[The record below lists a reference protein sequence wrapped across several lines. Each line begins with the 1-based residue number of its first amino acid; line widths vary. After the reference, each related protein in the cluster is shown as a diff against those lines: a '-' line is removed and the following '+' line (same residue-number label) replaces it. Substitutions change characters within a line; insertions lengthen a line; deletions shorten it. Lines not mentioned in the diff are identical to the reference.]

1 VAGVEHKM
9 PTDMDALTET
19 LQRMKIVYENAIRK
33 GKYTELI
40 RSKRLI
46 ETLHEFAVKELKKRI
61 PPQWIYTDKPLY
73 GYPKTKTQ
81 DILIQPQQDSGKNL
95 SVGPLMSINVRSQL
109 SSIDK
114 NYDTLFERLFAE
126 ALNLHNRF
134 PYLVLGYIYLLPK
147 TGYDDKAAKEK
158 LVKFT
163 ERYNIEKYILS
174 FLSIADREDPEDV
187 PWKYERICLLIVDFE
202 RTRPSVMDN
211 LQVFSTQGLV
221 SKKFADFFS
230 FETLSV
236 KNFFD
241 DLHKI
246 MMERYYL
253 LLQS

>member
-1 VAGVEHKM
+1 M
-9 PTDMDALTET
+9 PSDMNALSKT
-19 LQRMKIVYENAIRK
+19 LQEMKSVYEDAIQR
-33 GKYTELI
+33 GQYTELI

-46 ETLHEFAVKELKKRI
+46 EMLHEFAVKELRKRV
-61 PPQWIYTDKPLY
+61 PSEWIYKDKPLY

-147 TGYDDKAAKEK
+147 IGYDDKAAKDKE
-158 LVKFT
+158 VRFT

-174 FLSIADREDPEDV
+174 FLSIADRKDPEDV

-202 RTRPSVMDN
+202 QTPPVVIDN
-211 LQVFSTQGLV
+211 LQVFKTQGLI
-221 SKKFADFFS
+221 SEKFANFFS
-230 FETLSV
+230 FNTLSV

-253 LLQS
+253 LLQG

>member
-1 VAGVEHKM
+1 M
-9 PTDMDALTET
+9 PTDMNALSKT
-19 LQRMKIVYENAIRK
+19 LQEMKSIYEDAIKK
-33 GKYTELI
+33 GQYTELI
-40 RSKRLI
+40 RSKKLI
-46 ETLHEFAVKELKKRI
+46 EMLHEFAAGELKKRV
-61 PPQWIYTDKPLY
+61 PPQWIYKDKPLY

-81 DILIQPQQDSGKNL
+81 DILIQPQQDSGKIL

-158 LVKFT
+158 EVRFT

-174 FLSIADREDPEDV
+174 FLSIADRKDPEDV

-202 RTRPSVMDN
+202 QTPPVVIDD
-211 LQVFSTQGLV
+211 LQVFKTQGLI
-221 SKKFADFFS
+221 SEKFANFFS
-230 FETLSV
+230 FNTLST

-253 LLQS
+253 LLQG

>member
-1 VAGVEHKM
+1 M
-9 PTDMDALTET
+9 PIDMGALSKT
-19 LQRMKIVYENAIRK
+19 LQEMKNVYETAIKR
-33 GKYTELI
+33 GQYTELI
-40 RSKRLI
+40 RSKKLI
-46 ETLHEFAVKELKKRI
+46 EMLHDFAVIELKKRV
-61 PPQWIYTDKPLY
+61 PAEWIYKDKPLY

-81 DILIQPQQDSGKNL
+81 DILIHPPQDSGKNL

-134 PYLVLGYIYLLPK
+134 PFLVLGYIYLLPK
-147 TGYDDKAAKEK
+147 TGYDDKAAKDKEIR
-158 LVKFT
+158 FT

-174 FLSIADREDPEDV
+174 FLSIADRKGPEDV
-187 PWKYERICLLIVDFE
+187 PWKYERVCLLIVDFE
-202 RTRPSVMDN
+202 KSPPVVLDN
-211 LQVFSTQGLV
+211 LQVFKTQGLI
-221 SKKFADFFS
+221 SEKFATFFS
-230 FETLSV
+230 FDTLSI

-253 LLQS
+253 LF

>member
-1 VAGVEHKM
+1 M
-9 PTDMDALTET
+9 NALSKT
-19 LQRMKIVYENAIRK
+19 LQEMKSIYEDAIKK
-33 GKYTELI
+33 GQYTELI
-40 RSKRLI
+40 RSKKLI
-46 ETLHEFAVKELKKRI
+46 EMLHEFAAGELKKRV
-61 PPQWIYTDKPLY
+61 PPQWIYKDKPLY

-81 DILIQPQQDSGKNL
+81 DILIQPQQDSGKIL

-158 LVKFT
+158 EVRFT

-174 FLSIADREDPEDV
+174 FLSIADRKDPEDV

-202 RTRPSVMDN
+202 QTPPVVIDD
-211 LQVFSTQGLV
+211 LQVFKTQGLI
-221 SKKFADFFS
+221 SEKFANFFS
-230 FETLSV
+230 FNTLST

-253 LLQS
+253 LLQG